1 MRRHADVTVDYQH
14 GQYVREYG
22 KQLKLNLTR
31 WTVMSGWRARRLNA
45 NHCSVQPV
53 PHLNSVGGNVDL
65 LLSEFMGATISMLVF
80 EVMLNHG
87 P

>member
-1 MRRHADVTVDYQH
+1 
-14 GQYVREYG
+14 
-22 KQLKLNLTR
+22 
-31 WTVMSGWRARRLNA
+31 MSGQRARRLNA

-53 PHLNSVGGNVDL
+53 PHPNLVGGNVDL
-65 LLSEFMGATISMLVF
+65 LLSEFMGATIHMLVF